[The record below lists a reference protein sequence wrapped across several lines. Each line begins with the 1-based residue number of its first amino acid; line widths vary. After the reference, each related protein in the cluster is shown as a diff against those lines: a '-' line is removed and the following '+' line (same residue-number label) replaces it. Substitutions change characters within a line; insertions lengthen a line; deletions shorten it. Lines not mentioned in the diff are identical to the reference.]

1 MFDTVCTLPLSA
13 DLFAQS
19 IHPQEPVVSVGLAS
33 GHVQT
38 FRLPSEDGDSDDG
51 ASNSSARNGKG
62 HIDTMWRTRRHKGS
76 CRCLGFGVDGQSLYS
91 SGTDGLV
98 KAANVE
104 TGQVENK
111 IVIPLGKDGSVDAPT
126 VIHAL
131 SPQTLLLATDSSALH
146 LYDLRIP
153 YSKVSAR
160 PEQSHHPHD
169 DYIASLTPLPPSETS
184 TSGFSKQWVTTGGT
198 TLAVTD
204 LRRGVLVRSE
214 NQEEELISS
223 AYISGLPST
232 GTSRGQKVIVGGSS
246 GVMTLWEKGAWDDQ
260 DERVYVH
267 RDAEGGESI
276 ETLSVAPDFLGKG
289 KLVAAGLGNG
299 LVKFVRIGSNKVV
312 AEVMHDETEGVVG
325 LGFDVEGRMVSGGG
339 QVVKV
344 WHEAV
349 GGAGESAGDKHMLGS
364 DSDDSEAESED
375 GDRDERQ
382 GDKTRKKRKRVKGKD
397 RSANQQVM
405 AFHDMD

>member
-1 MFDTVCTLPLSA
+1 MSYLIERTLPVAATFDTVCTLPLSA
-13 DLFAQS
+13 DLFTQS

-38 FRLPSEDGDSDDG
+38 FRLPSEEGDSDDG
-51 ASNSSARNGKG
+51 ASNSSACNDKG

-76 CRCLGFGVDGQSLYS
+76 YRCLGFGVDGQALYS
-91 SGTDGLV
+91 AGTDGLV

-111 IVIPLGKDGSVDAPT
+111 IVIPLGKNGSVDAPT

-160 PEQSHHPHD
+160 PK
-169 DYIASLTPLPPSETS
+169 Y
-184 TSGFSKQWVTTGGT
+184 KQWVTTGGT

-204 LRRGVLVRSE
+204 LQRGVLVRSE
-214 NQEEELISS
+214 NQEEGLISS
-223 AYISGLPST
+223 AYMGGLPST
-232 GTSRGQKVIVGGSS
+232 GTSHGQKVI
-246 GVMTLWEKGAWDDQ
+246 

-276 ETLSVAPDFLGKG
+276 ETLSVTPDFLGKG

-312 AEVMHDETEGVVG
+312 SQVMHDETEGVVG

-349 GGAGESAGDKHMLGS
+349 GSAGESAGDKHMLGS
-364 DSDDSEAESED
+364 ASDDSEAESED
-375 GDRDERQ
+375 SDRDERQ
-382 GDKTRKKRKRVKGKD
+382 GDKNRKKRKRVKGKD